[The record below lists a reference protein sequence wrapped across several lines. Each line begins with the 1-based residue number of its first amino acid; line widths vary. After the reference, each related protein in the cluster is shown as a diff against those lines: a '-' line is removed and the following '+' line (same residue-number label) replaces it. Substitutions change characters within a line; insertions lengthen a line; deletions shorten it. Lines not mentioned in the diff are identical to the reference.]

1 MKLRRFTLWSKQ
13 GEYIMATLAEIRAKL
28 AQQESKA
35 SGYVA
40 DNSIFA
46 HWNMPENSNILVRF
60 LPDGDESNTFFWVE
74 KSMIRLPFSG
84 VKDQPGSKPVLVQV
98 PCTEMWGETCPIL
111 TEVRTWFKDKS
122 LEEMGRKY
130 WKKRSYIMQGLVV
143 DRGSFKEENVPE
155 NPIRRFIISP
165 QLFNN
170 IKSALMDPDM
180 VESPTDYIKGTD
192 FRISKTTKGNY
203 ADYSTS
209 NYARRERPLS
219 EDELEAVEKYG
230 LNKLG
235 DFLPKRP
242 TELEL
247 KVMKEMFEASVN
259 GEAYDNSKWGQFF
272 RPSGFGANSDADSV
286 ESSTPATAKVVSND
300 DVKEEIVKSAPAADT
315 SASSKRAEDILNAI
329 KARQNK
335 KA

>member
-1 MKLRRFTLWSKQ
+1 
-13 GEYIMATLAEIRAKL
+13 MATLAEIRAKL
-28 AQQESKA
+28 AQQESK
-35 SGYVA
+35 SGSYTA
-40 DNSIFA
+40 DNAIFA
-46 HWNMPENSNILVRF
+46 HWNMPENSTVSVRF

-84 VKDQPGSKPVLVQV
+84 IKDQPGSKPALVQV

-130 WKKRSYIMQGLVV
+130 WKKRSYIMQGFVV
-143 DRGSFKEENVPE
+143 DRGSFKEDNVPE
-155 NPIRRFIISP
+155 NPIRRFVISP
-165 QLFNN
+165 QLFNI
-170 IKSALMDPDM
+170 IKTALMDPEM
-180 VESPTDYIKGTD
+180 VDSPTDYIKGTD

-203 ADYSTS
+203 ADYTTS
-209 NYARRERPLS
+209 NYARRERSLS
-219 EDELEAVEKYG
+219 EAELEAVEKYG
-230 LNKLG
+230 LNKLS

-242 TELEL
+242 NELEL

-272 RPSGFGANSDADSV
+272 RPSGFGQGADSESV
-286 ESSTPATAKVVSND
+286 EVSTPATAKVSREE
-300 DVKEEIVKSAPAADT
+300 VKEEIVKTAPAADT
-315 SASSKRAEDILNAI
+315 PTSSKRAEDILNAI
-329 KARQNK
+329 KARQSK